1 MVMSTAEKVA
11 QLMLAF
17 ECDNAAGSVE
27 RSVSELASIVG
38 RERSQVCRMLKSLC
52 QAQVLEQDP
61 DSHRYRLGWRV
72 RVMAAGAGDQ
82 VLVCAARPILQALVA
97 RTGEVALLTVQEAN
111 RGLTV
116 MREESQNSLRR
127 GGWIGQRSAMHFTA
141 TGRALMFDAD
151 DDHVKALTADQFGA
165 ASRLTPNAP
174 RNLEE
179 LLERLRVERK
189 QGYALAS
196 DEVEAGLTS
205 VSVPVRNTQGHLL
218 AVLNVS
224 GPTTRMNDRV
234 EAIARLLIEA
244 SAAITNAV
252 GQRQAQD
259 RQAAQRPRPSVDQAA
274 SSMHSVVAGP
284 RTDAVADALSRIS
297 AEGTGVRRVPASST
311 RAQPRMSVS

>member
-1 MVMSTAEKVA
+1 MVKSTAEKVA

-61 DSHRYRLGWRV
+61 ETHRYRLGWRV
-72 RVMAAGAGDQ
+72 RVLAAGAGDQ
-82 VLVCAARPILQALVA
+82 VLVRASRPILQALVA

-151 DDHVKALTADQFGA
+151 DDLVQELTADQFGA
-165 ASRLTPNAP
+165 DSRATPNAP

-179 LLERLRVERK
+179 LLQRLRIERK
-189 QGYALAS
+189 QGYAVAS
-196 DEVEAGLTS
+196 DEVEPGLTS
-205 VSVPVRNTQGHLL
+205 VSVPVRNMQGHLL

-244 SAAITNAV
+244 SAAITNAL
-252 GQRQAQD
+252 GPGHSQD
-259 RQAAQRPRPSVDQAA
+259 REGAHRSRPSVSQAA
-274 SSMHSVVAGP
+274 SSAAYVVVPEA
-284 RTDAVADALSRIS
+284 RT
-297 AEGTGVRRVPASST
+297 
-311 RAQPRMSVS
+311 

>member
-61 DSHRYRLGWRV
+61 CSHRYRLGWRV
-72 RVMAAGAGDQ
+72 RVLAAGAGDQ
-82 VLVCAARPILQALVA
+82 ILVRAARPILQALVA

-127 GGWIGQRSAMHFTA
+127 GGWIGQRSAMHYTA

-151 DDHVKALTADQFGA
+151 DELVKALTADQFGA
-165 ASRLTPNAP
+165 DSRSAPNAP
-174 RNLEE
+174 RNVDE
-179 LLERLRVERK
+179 LLDRLSIERQ
-189 QGYALAS
+189 QGYAVAS
-196 DEVEAGLTS
+196 DEIEPGLTS
-205 VSVPVRNTQGHLL
+205 VSVPVRNGQGHLL

-244 SAAITNAV
+244 SAAITNAL
-252 GQRQAQD
+252 GQRHAQD
-259 RQAAQRPRPSVDQAA
+259 REGALRYRPSIGQATSA
-274 SSMHSVVAGP
+274 RHAAVA
-284 RTDAVADALSRIS
+284 RTRIDAGADALM
-297 AEGTGVRRVPASST
+297 ALG
-311 RAQPRMSVS
+311 

>member
-1 MVMSTAEKVA
+1 MSTAEKVA

-27 RSVSELASIVG
+27 RSVSELAGIVG

-61 DSHRYRLGWRV
+61 NSHRYRLGWRV
-72 RVMAAGAGDQ
+72 RVLAAGAGDQ
-82 VLVCAARPILQALVA
+82 ILVHAARPILQALVA

-127 GGWIGQRSAMHFTA
+127 GGWIGQRSAMHYTA

-151 DDHVKALTADQFGA
+151 DELVKALTADQFGA
-165 ASRLTPNAP
+165 DSRSAPNAP
-174 RNLEE
+174 RNVEE

-196 DEVEAGLTS
+196 EEIEAGLTS
-205 VSVPVRNTQGHLL
+205 VSVPVRNGGGHLL

-224 GPTTRMNDRV
+224 GPTARMNDRV
-234 EAIARLLIEA
+234 EAIARLLIAA
-244 SAAITNAV
+244 SAAITRAL
-252 GQRQAQD
+252 GQRHAQD
-259 RQAAQRPRPSVDQAA
+259 HEEAHRSRSSIGQAGSSTHAA
-274 SSMHSVVAGP
+274 VAET
-284 RTDAVADALSRIS
+284 RIDAGADALM
-297 AEGTGVRRVPASST
+297 AVR
-311 RAQPRMSVS
+311 

>member
-1 MVMSTAEKVA
+1 MSTAEKVA

-72 RVMAAGAGDQ
+72 RVLAAGAGDQ
-82 VLVCAARPILQALVA
+82 ILVRASRPILQALVA

-151 DDHVKALTADQFGA
+151 DDLVKALTADQFGA
-165 ASRLTPNAP
+165 DSRTTPNAP
-174 RNLEE
+174 RNVEE
-179 LLERLRVERK
+179 LLERLRIERG
-189 QGYALAS
+189 QGYAVAS
-196 DEVEAGLTS
+196 EEIEAGLTS
-205 VSVPVRNTQGHLL
+205 VSVPVRNTRGLLL

-224 GPTTRMNDRV
+224 GPTTRMKDRV

-244 SAAITNAV
+244 SAAITNAL

-259 RQAAQRPRPSVDQAA
+259 REGAHRSRPSVDQAA
-274 SSMHSVVAGP
+274 SSAHAVVAEP
-284 RTDAVADALSRIS
+284 LTDAGADALMALS
-297 AEGTGVRRVPASST
+297 
-311 RAQPRMSVS
+311 

>member
-52 QAQVLEQDP
+52 QAQVVEQDP

-82 VLVCAARPILQALVA
+82 ILVRASRPILQALVA

-151 DDHVKALTADQFGA
+151 DDLVKTLTADQFGPD
-165 ASRLTPNAP
+165 SRSAPNAP
-174 RNLEE
+174 RNVEE
-179 LLERLRVERK
+179 LLERLRIERR
-189 QGYALAS
+189 QGYAVAS
-196 DEVEAGLTS
+196 EEIEAGLTS
-205 VSVPVRNTQGHLL
+205 VSVPVRNIAGHLL

-224 GPTTRMNDRV
+224 GPTTRMKDRV
-234 EAIARLLIEA
+234 DAIAKLLIEA
-244 SAAITNAV
+244 SAAITNAL
-252 GQRQAQD
+252 GRQHAQD
-259 RQAAQRPRPSVDQAA
+259 RERAHHSRPLVGQAA
-274 SSMHSVVAGP
+274 SSTQSH
-284 RTDAVADALSRIS
+284 RNL
-297 AEGTGVRRVPASST
+297 
-311 RAQPRMSVS
+311 

>member
-1 MVMSTAEKVA
+1 MSTAEKVA

-61 DSHRYRLGWRV
+61 CSHRYRLGWRV
-72 RVMAAGAGDQ
+72 RVLAAGAGDQ
-82 VLVCAARPILQALVA
+82 ILVRAARPILQALVA

-127 GGWIGQRSAMHFTA
+127 GGWIGQRSAMHYTA

-151 DDHVKALTADQFGA
+151 DELVKALTADQFGA
-165 ASRLTPNAP
+165 DSRSAPNAP
-174 RNLEE
+174 RNVDE
-179 LLERLRVERK
+179 LLDRLSIERQ
-189 QGYALAS
+189 QGYAVAS
-196 DEVEAGLTS
+196 DEIEPGLTS
-205 VSVPVRNTQGHLL
+205 VSVPVRNGQGHLL

-244 SAAITNAV
+244 SAAITNAL
-252 GQRQAQD
+252 GQRHAQD
-259 RQAAQRPRPSVDQAA
+259 REGALRYRPSIGQATSA
-274 SSMHSVVAGP
+274 RHAAVA
-284 RTDAVADALSRIS
+284 RTRIDAGADALM
-297 AEGTGVRRVPASST
+297 ALG
-311 RAQPRMSVS
+311 

>member
-1 MVMSTAEKVA
+1 MSTAEKVA

-72 RVMAAGAGDQ
+72 RVLAAGAGDQ
-82 VLVCAARPILQALVA
+82 VLVRAARPILQALVA

-151 DDHVKALTADQFGA
+151 NDLVKELTADQFGA
-165 ASRLTPNAP
+165 DSRSTPNAP
-174 RNLEE
+174 RNVEE
-179 LLERLRVERK
+179 LLQRLRIERK
-189 QGYALAS
+189 QGYAVAS

-205 VSVPVRNTQGHLL
+205 VSVPVRNMQGHLL

-224 GPTTRMNDRV
+224 GPTPRMNDRV
-234 EAIARLLIEA
+234 ESIARLLIEA
-244 SAAITNAV
+244 SAAITNAL
-252 GQRQAQD
+252 GPGHTQD
-259 RQAAQRPRPSVDQAA
+259 REGAHRPRPPVDQSSSDEPSRRAAA
-274 SSMHSVVAGP
+274 SSSAYVV
-284 RTDAVADALSRIS
+284 
-297 AEGTGVRRVPASST
+297 VPAART
-311 RAQPRMSVS
+311 

>member
-52 QAQVLEQDP
+52 QAQVVEQDP

-82 VLVCAARPILQALVA
+82 ILVRASRPILQALVA

-151 DDHVKALTADQFGA
+151 DDLVKTLTADQFGPD
-165 ASRLTPNAP
+165 SRSAPNAP
-174 RNLEE
+174 RNVEE
-179 LLERLRVERK
+179 LLERLRIERR
-189 QGYALAS
+189 QGYAVAS
-196 DEVEAGLTS
+196 EEIEAGLTS
-205 VSVPVRNTQGHLL
+205 VSVPVRNMQGHIL

-224 GPTTRMNDRV
+224 GPTTRMKDRV
-234 EAIARLLIEA
+234 DAIAKLLIEA
-244 SAAITNAV
+244 SAAITNV
-252 GQRQAQD
+252 LGRQPAQD
-259 RQAAQRPRPSVDQAA
+259 RERAHHSRPLVGQAA
-274 SSMHSVVAGP
+274 SSTQSH
-284 RTDAVADALSRIS
+284 RDL
-297 AEGTGVRRVPASST
+297 
-311 RAQPRMSVS
+311 

>member
-1 MVMSTAEKVA
+1 MSTAEKVA

-38 RERSQVCRMLKSLC
+38 RERSQVCRMLKSLR

-61 DSHRYRLGWRV
+61 YSHRYRLGWRV
-72 RVMAAGAGDQ
+72 RVLAAGAGDQ
-82 VLVCAARPILQALVA
+82 ILVRAARPILQALVA

-127 GGWIGQRSAMHFTA
+127 GGWIGQRSAMHYTA

-151 DDHVKALTADQFGA
+151 DELVKALTADQFGA
-165 ASRLTPNAP
+165 DSRSAPNAP
-174 RNLEE
+174 RNVDE
-179 LLERLRVERK
+179 LLDRLSIERK
-189 QGYALAS
+189 QGYAVAS
-196 DEVEAGLTS
+196 DEIEPGLTS
-205 VSVPVRNTQGHLL
+205 VSVPVRNGQGHLL

-244 SAAITNAV
+244 SAAITNAL
-252 GQRQAQD
+252 GQRHAQD
-259 RQAAQRPRPSVDQAA
+259 HEGAPRSHPSIGQAA
-274 SSMHSVVAGP
+274 SSRQAAVAET
-284 RTDAVADALSRIS
+284 RIDAGADALMALR
-297 AEGTGVRRVPASST
+297 
-311 RAQPRMSVS
+311 

>member
-61 DSHRYRLGWRV
+61 ESHRYRLGWRV

-82 VLVCAARPILQALVA
+82 TLVRASRPILQALVA

-151 DDHVKALTADQFGA
+151 DDLVRALTADQFGA
-165 ASRLTPNAP
+165 ACRLTPNAP
-174 RNLEE
+174 RNAEE
-179 LLERLRVERK
+179 LLERLRVERQK
-189 QGYALAS
+189 GYAVAS

-205 VSVPVRNTQGHLL
+205 VSVPVRNVQGHLL

-224 GPTTRMNDRV
+224 GPTIRMNGRV

-252 GQRQAQD
+252 AQRHAQD
-259 RQAAQRPRPSVDQAA
+259 REEGHRSRRPVEQVTSSSHAVEAESRAEAA
-274 SSMHSVVAGP
+274 
-284 RTDAVADALSRIS
+284 ADALSRVPVQ
-297 AEGTGVRRVPASST
+297 ATGVPGDTASRT
-311 RAQPRMSVS
+311 QAQLKMSFS

>member
-259 RQAAQRPRPSVDQAA
+259 RQAAHRSRPSVDQAA
-274 SSMHSVVAGP
+274 SSMPAVVAGP
-284 RTDAVADALSRIS
+284 RTDAVADALSRVS
-297 AEGTGVRRVPASST
+297 AEGTGARRAPASHT
-311 RAQPRMSVS
+311 RAELRIPVS

>member
-27 RSVSELASIVG
+27 RSVSELAGIVG

-61 DSHRYRLGWRV
+61 CSHRYRLGWRV
-72 RVMAAGAGDQ
+72 RVLAAGAGDQ
-82 VLVCAARPILQALVA
+82 ILVRAARPILQALVA

-127 GGWIGQRSAMHFTA
+127 GGWIGQRSAMHYTA

-151 DDHVKALTADQFGA
+151 DELVKALTADQFGA
-165 ASRLTPNAP
+165 DSRSAPNAP
-174 RNLEE
+174 RNVDE
-179 LLERLRVERK
+179 LLERLSIERQ
-189 QGYALAS
+189 QGYAVAS
-196 DEVEAGLTS
+196 DEIEPGLTS
-205 VSVPVRNTQGHLL
+205 VSVPVRNGQGRLL

-244 SAAITNAV
+244 SAAISNALR
-252 GQRQAQD
+252 QRQAQD
-259 RQAAQRPRPSVDQAA
+259 HEGVPRSRPPFGRAA
-274 SSMHSVVAGP
+274 SSRHAAVPEAQIDAGHP
-284 RTDAVADALSRIS
+284 
-297 AEGTGVRRVPASST
+297 VPCH
-311 RAQPRMSVS
+311 

>member
-82 VLVCAARPILQALVA
+82 ILVSASRPILQALVA

-151 DDHVKALTADQFGA
+151 GDLVKALTADQFGA

-174 RNLEE
+174 RNVEE
-179 LLERLRVERK
+179 LLERLRIERN
-189 QGYALAS
+189 QGYAVAS

-205 VSVPVRNTQGHLL
+205 VSVPVRNMQGHIL

-244 SAAITNAV
+244 SAAITNAL
-252 GQRQAQD
+252 GQRHAQD
-259 RQAAQRPRPSVDQAA
+259 RERALRSRSPVDQAA
-274 SSMHSVVAGP
+274 SSTYAVVA
-284 RTDAVADALSRIS
+284 
-297 AEGTGVRRVPASST
+297 
-311 RAQPRMSVS
+311 